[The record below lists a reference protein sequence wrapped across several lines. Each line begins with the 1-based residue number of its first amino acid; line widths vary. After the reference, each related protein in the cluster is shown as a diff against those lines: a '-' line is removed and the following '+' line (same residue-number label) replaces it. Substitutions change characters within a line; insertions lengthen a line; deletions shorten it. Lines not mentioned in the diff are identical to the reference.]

1 MEIIKGNQL
10 EMKNTLS
17 VMRSISIGVNKVNKE
32 EDQMTDTEDGEAK
45 DTQSEWQE
53 RRSQDSN
60 GNLRILW
67 DTIKGKIIR
76 VIGVTEGK

>member
-1 MEIIKGNQL
+1 
-10 EMKNTLS
+10 MKNTLS
-17 VMRSISIGVNKVNKE
+17 VMRNISIGINKVNKE
-32 EDQMTDTEDGEAK
+32 EDQMTDREDGEAK

-67 DTIKGKIIR
+67 DTIKVKLF
-76 VIGVTEGK
+76 VS